1 MLSDELIRLEFYSL
15 TPVCRYL
22 IHRIR
27 DFEWKKYNP
36 YPKTKFV
43 KRTNSTSIDNE
54 VTETMN
60 ESLDERK
67 KMTFDAT
74 FSAW

>member
-1 MLSDELIRLEFYSL
+1 MSIPHPQDQGFRME
-15 TPVCRYL
+15 
-22 IHRIR
+22 
-27 DFEWKKYNP
+27 KYNP